1 MLGKRNSRFHY
12 TVTALCTPAE
22 AVALLTD
29 VPRLTSRHPLVIGTR
44 ECPAGAGVLRS
55 TRVTDRLRLGPVPFT
70 ITYVADVLAAGPE
83 EVVTV
88 ARQRPSTTLT
98 SRARIRAQ
106 QDGRTRIEVTISF
119 TAPALLF
126 RYAFGKARH
135 AHRELADGMRG
146 LLESGR

>member
-1 MLGKRNSRFHY
+1 MLGRRNSRFHY

-29 VPRLTSRHPLVIGTR
+29 VPRLTSRHPFVIGAR
-44 ECPAGAGVLRS
+44 ERPADAGVLRS
-55 TRVTDRLRLGPVPFT
+55 TTVTDRLRLGPVPFT
-70 ITYVADVLAAGPE
+70 ITYVTDVLAAGPE

-106 QDGRTRIEVTISF
+106 EDGRTRIEVTISF

-126 RYAFGKARH
+126 PYAFGKARH
-135 AHRELADGMRG
+135 AHRELADGMRE
-146 LLESGR
+146 LLEGG